1 MGSICPERI
10 HMAHRLPSLLL
21 ILLFLPTASEA
32 TWSVVKLEDDSKS
45 IVVAGASCSFMV
57 YGIASVV
64 PGKGVAIVQAASS
77 EQARAYASEQIA
89 AGLPL
94 KTILAHIIDST
105 FIPDVDEQ
113 QYALLSFAEWQE
125 PVTYTGDE
133 TSAWRGAKSSP
144 GISVQANTMVS
155 EKIVSAA
162 FNILQ
167 GKTSSDLELAEQA
180 LVALQAGSAAG
191 GDSRCGEAT
200 ASSAFISVFRAT
212 DQPSMPYINLVVFG
226 IEPGAANAVSRLAA
240 LFALWRGE
248 GAGNRS
254 TQQFVVP

>member
-1 MGSICPERI
+1 MRSQLSAL
-10 HMAHRLPSLLL
+10 M
-21 ILLFLPTASEA
+21 LFLFFIPATSQA
-32 TWSVVKLEDDSKS
+32 TWSVVKLEESSKS

-94 KTILAHIIDST
+94 KTILGHMIDKT
-105 FIPDVDEQ
+105 FIEDTTEQ
-113 QYALLSFAEWQE
+113 QYALLSFAEWGE
-125 PVTYTGDE
+125 PLTFTGE
-133 TSAWRGAKSSP
+133 NTSAWHGAKSGP
-144 GISVQANTMVS
+144 GISVQANTMVD

-162 FNILQ
+162 FETMQ
-167 GKTSSDLELAEQA
+167 GKAATDLELAEQA
-180 LVALQAGSAAG
+180 LAALQAGSLAG

-200 ASSAFISVFRAT
+200 ASSAFVSVFRAT

-226 IEPGAANAVSRLAA
+226 IEPGTANAVSHLVE
-240 LFALWRGE
+240 LFDSWRARGT
-248 GAGNRS
+248 GNRS
-254 TQQFVVP
+254 SQQFVVP